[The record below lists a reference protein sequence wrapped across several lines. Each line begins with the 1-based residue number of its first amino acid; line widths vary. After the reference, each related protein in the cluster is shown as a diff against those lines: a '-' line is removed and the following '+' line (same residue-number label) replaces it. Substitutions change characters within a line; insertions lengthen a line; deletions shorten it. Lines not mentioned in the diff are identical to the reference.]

1 MAGGTQIYSGN
12 INMNINRRDNDRV
25 NNRLTTNDFIRNV
38 PTDNSLHIPSFE
50 SIGKIHMPQQYKEDV
65 NLERIDPNI
74 LQAFK
79 SNPYAKS
86 LNSY

>member
-1 MAGGTQIYSGN
+1 
-12 INMNINRRDNDRV
+12 
-25 NNRLTTNDFIRNV
+25 
-38 PTDNSLHIPSFE
+38 
-50 SIGKIHMPQQYKEDV
+50 MPQQYKEDV